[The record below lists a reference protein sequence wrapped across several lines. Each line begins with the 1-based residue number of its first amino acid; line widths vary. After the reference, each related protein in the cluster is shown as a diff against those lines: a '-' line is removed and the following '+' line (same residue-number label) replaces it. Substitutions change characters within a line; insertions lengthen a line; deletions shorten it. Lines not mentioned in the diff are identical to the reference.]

1 MLELKFVMFI
11 DFPRNM
17 KSGVFISCADD
28 IELFESTGN
37 SFLFFFP
44 LSTTGVTNIAT
55 ARHHTIYTYIPFY
68 IYIYV

>member
-1 MLELKFVMFI
+1 MTVEGGPGCSMLELKFVMFI

-37 SFLFFFP
+37 LF
-44 LSTTGVTNIAT
+44 
-55 ARHHTIYTYIPFY
+55 
-68 IYIYV
+68 